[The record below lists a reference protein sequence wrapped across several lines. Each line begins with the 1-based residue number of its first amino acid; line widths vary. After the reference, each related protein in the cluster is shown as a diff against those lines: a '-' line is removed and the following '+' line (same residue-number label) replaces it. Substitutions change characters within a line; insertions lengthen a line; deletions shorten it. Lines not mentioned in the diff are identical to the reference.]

1 MSIFKSLKSAAQES
15 HAEGHAKIQQFV
27 KATMLKTEQ
36 ITKII
41 AVETIGNALV
51 IVDPITS
58 KIEARLDSWWSG
70 VENAAERFDAAQAM
84 KRIDSTKP
92 VTLIGK
98 H

>member
-1 MSIFKSLKSAAQES
+1 MSFLKSLKTAAQES
-15 HAEGHAKIQQFV
+15 HPQGHARIQQFV

-51 IVDPITS
+51 MADPLTS
-58 KIEARLDSWWSG
+58 KIEAKLDSWWSG

-84 KRIDSTKP
+84 KRIDSSKP

-98 H
+98 Q